1 MLPEQPL
8 PYLMALMHTEV
19 IRLCPGALEHH
30 GSPMHT
36 LPAAPTATDRARIYQ
51 QHQAPG
57 QHSPALCPHSV
68 LPPLVRRPNPAGG
81 LPSLN
86 PAWARWDEV
95 QLRPHSRGDCSCPA
109 PVLPMALSGVGAR
122 ATAPGCSGDAQG
134 MLTGLAAR
142 L

>member
-8 PYLMALMHTEV
+8 PYLIALMHTEV

-36 LPAAPTATDRARIYQ
+36 LPAAPTATDQARIYQ

-68 LPPLVRRPNPAGG
+68 LPPLMRRPNPAGG

-86 PAWARWDEV
+86 PA
-95 QLRPHSRGDCSCPA
+95 PA
-109 PVLPMALSGVGAR
+109 
-122 ATAPGCSGDAQG
+122 
-134 MLTGLAAR
+134 
-142 L
+142 